1 MGLVITFPRPTVDH
15 LQVCWVDARPLTGD
29 VSARWVAALPES
41 ERARFARFK
50 HERSSHEFLVGRL
63 MVRRWLASL
72 SVHRPND
79 WTFVEGFRGRPEVA
93 SPPTPYRFN
102 IAHSGG
108 VVACIFT
115 EGREA
120 GVDVEDLGRRLIEP
134 ELWNRYCAPS
144 EIADIEAQPIEARHH
159 RFLTYWTL
167 KEAYLKAL
175 GLGIGVHLSD
185 IAFTVHP
192 ERPTIQFHDSLA
204 GTSTDWAFGMT
215 SLNDQFL
222 LSWATPHPPGSPRP
236 MVSIAQRSLA
246 DMDPFR

>member
-1 MGLVITFPRPTVDH
+1 MPPSFPRPTPDH
-15 LQVCWVDARPLTGD
+15 LHVSWVDARPLTASD
-29 VSARWVAALPES
+29 AARWVDALPEV

-50 HERSSHEFLVGRL
+50 HERSAHEFLVGRL
-63 MVRRWLASL
+63 MVRRWLAAL
-72 SVHRPND
+72 TQHRPND
-79 WTFVEGFRGRPEVA
+79 WQFVEGFRGRPEVA
-93 SPPTPYRFN
+93 SPHTSLRFN

-115 EGREA
+115 DGREA

-134 ELWNRYCAPS
+134 ELWTRYCAPS
-144 EIADIEAQPIEARHH
+144 EIADIEAHPVAARHR

-175 GLGIGVHLSD
+175 GLGISVHLSD

-192 ERPTIQFHDSLA
+192 ERPTVEFHDSLA

-215 SLNDQFL
+215 ALSDQFL
-222 LSWATPHPPGSPRP
+222 LSWATPHLPGAPRP
-236 MVSIAQRSLA
+236 VVSVTALPLA
-246 DMDPFR
+246 DLDPAR

>member
-1 MGLVITFPRPTVDH
+1 MPLLFPHPTPDH
-15 LQVCWVDARPLTGD
+15 LHVCWVDSRPLTAGD
-29 VSARWVAALPES
+29 AGRWSEALPDV

-50 HERSSHEFLVGRL
+50 HERSANEFLVGRL
-63 MVRRWLASL
+63 VVRRWLAAL
-72 SVHRPND
+72 TGHRPND
-79 WTFVEGFRGRPEVA
+79 WQFVEGFRGRPEVA
-93 SPPTPYRFN
+93 SPHTSLRFN

-115 EGREA
+115 DGREA

-134 ELWNRYCAPS
+134 ELWIRYCAPS
-144 EIADIEAQPIEARHH
+144 EIADIEAQPIDARHD

-192 ERPTIQFHDSLA
+192 ERPTVEFHDSLA

-215 SLNDQFL
+215 SLSDQFL
-222 LSWATPHPPGSPRP
+222 LSWATPQPSGSPRP
-236 MVSIAQRSLA
+236 AVSITPLA
-246 DMDPFR
+246 LTDLDPAR